1 MEGKDVHF
9 LACTLKRDC
18 QWTCSVSG
26 MFAVTLTD
34 SQMFLSVCHQYE
46 NFCLGSMG
54 DLSCF
59 LTCFSLCQS
68 GDTWIYLIIFCV
80 WDQFLCPIN
89 YWLSY
94 ICYCHFFLVI
104 FYCTVYSAVIQH
116 ITGLCCIT
124 CLNLYINFHVSSFII
139 PIQVSLMASYP
150 SVHVLWICCFGL
162 KQNSWKVKYT
172 L

>member
-1 MEGKDVHF
+1 MSSIWKLLPRIYGRFVLLF
-9 LACTLKRDC
+9 
-18 QWTCSVSG
+18 
-26 MFAVTLTD
+26 
-34 SQMFLSVCHQYE
+34 
-46 NFCLGSMG
+46 
-54 DLSCF
+54 DLF
-59 LTCFSLCQS
+59 FSLS
-68 GDTWIYLIIFCV
+68 IRRYLNIIIFCV

-104 FYCTVYSAVIQH
+104 FYCTVYPAVIQH

-172 L
+172 LSLRHTY